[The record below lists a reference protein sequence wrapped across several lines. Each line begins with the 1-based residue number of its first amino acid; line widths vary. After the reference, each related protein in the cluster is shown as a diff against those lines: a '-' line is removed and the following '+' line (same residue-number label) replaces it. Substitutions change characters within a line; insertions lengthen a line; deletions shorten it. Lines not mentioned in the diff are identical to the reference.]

1 LPYNNIQL
9 TEGGQNYDNSS
20 TDQYKTER
28 SQESGFSQE
37 ETQNANVEHFSYT
50 TMQNLR
56 VHSVHFQEMP
66 LDLRLVIEAWESLL
80 KETRL
85 EIARLVLQDIT

>member
-1 LPYNNIQL
+1 M
-9 TEGGQNYDNSS
+9 
-20 TDQYKTER
+20 
-28 SQESGFSQE
+28 
-37 ETQNANVEHFSYT
+37 EHFSYT

-66 LDLRLVIEAWESLL
+66 LDLRLVIEAWESLS
-80 KETRL
+80 KATRL